1 MQEIK
6 TRRRIWFENLTA
18 EEFIKKNATKNTIY
32 EIVMRITR
40 ENFKLKEENQHLKE
54 MIEFLK
60 QNKQEEEQ
68 KKEPPE
74 MIITRF
80 KNAKFWNK
88 E

>member
-1 MQEIK
+1 MKAIK
-6 TRRRIWFENLTA
+6 TRRRICSENLTV
-18 EEFIKKNATKNTIY
+18 EEFVKKQATKDSLY

-54 MIEFLK
+54 VIEILK
-60 QNKQEEEQ
+60 QNNQEEEQ

-80 KNAKFWNK
+80 KNATF
-88 E
+88 